1 MYTGYHSVWI
11 IECHI
16 EEYSHVRRDDIN
28 MALCRRK
35 LLLWAFCCYNRS
47 PQNISRECNGVAE
60 VHPFFLFLPLPPPLL
75 SFSPPALLLI
85 PLLSLPSF
93 PPSLPPSFSSPCC
106 ILTLIEALPK
116 RHPHTRTEI
125 REICAPLS
133 PPPTPNHSN
142 FTLAR
147 DMLLGYPYNP
157 SYLGPYMVTTTH
169 THRL

>member
-1 MYTGYHSVWI
+1 
-11 IECHI
+11 
-16 EEYSHVRRDDIN
+16 

-47 PQNISRECNGVAE
+47 PQNISRECNGLQRYN
-60 VHPFFLFLPLPPPLL
+60 P
-75 SFSPPALLLI
+75 SP
-85 PLLSLPSF
+85 PSF
-93 PPSLPPSFSSPCC
+93 PLPSSPTTPPLFFPSRSSPYSSPLSPFLSPFPPSFSSPCC

-125 REICAPLS
+125 REMSAPLS

-169 THRL
+169 THTGYRHCRHTGISSI